1 MVTPSATLWFVLPP
15 SPPGPRPTY
24 IPLMPARSCSAVVRT
39 AIALASVGA
48 VVLVSG
54 CVKVADTAGDL
65 RLGGRVGLEA
75 FAPVDPA
82 GRVLAFPP
90 REDATLNGLSRE
102 NWPTTW
108 VLVPASE
115 VVHQQ
120 TFVTELAPL
129 TQSPAQRGEYP
140 TLSNSGQ
147 YVSSRASKIDQA
159 EQGVVAPF
167 VAIADAAMIVPRVVA
182 QAVMPPHTTPTTPI
196 RPLVNRVRRPG
207 EKPGIQPLLETPFP
221 MPLESAALT
230 PPPGGGVGV
239 GQGIGSLAL
248 PPSAAAP
255 VLTERAA
262 PLPPVPQ
269 PVQPAPAV
277 EAPPVPAAPPATTPS
292 GAPLPPGVTP
302 AKPGTEAAPGEG
314 GSDS

>member
-1 MVTPSATLWFVLPP
+1 M
-15 SPPGPRPTY
+15 
-24 IPLMPARSCSAVVRT
+24 
-39 AIALASVGA
+39 ASVGA
-48 VVLVSG
+48 VALVSG

-90 REDATLNGLSRE
+90 REDATLNGLSRD

-159 EQGVVAPF
+159 EQGVVAPL

-196 RPLVNRVRRPG
+196 RPMVNRVRRPG
-207 EKPGIQPLLETPFP
+207 EKPGIQPLLQTPFP
-221 MPLESAALT
+221 MPLDSAALT
-230 PPPGGGVGV
+230 PPPGGSVGV
-239 GQGIGSLAL
+239 GKGVWQGVGSLSL
-248 PPSAAAP
+248 PPNAAAP
-255 VLTERAA
+255 VLTEKAE
-262 PLPPVPQ
+262 PSPPVASP
-269 PVQPAPAV
+269 PPPPAPAFEV
-277 EAPPVPAAPPATTPS
+277 APAPPAPPATTPS

-302 AKPGTEAAPGEG
+302 AKPGTEK
-314 GSDS
+314 DS